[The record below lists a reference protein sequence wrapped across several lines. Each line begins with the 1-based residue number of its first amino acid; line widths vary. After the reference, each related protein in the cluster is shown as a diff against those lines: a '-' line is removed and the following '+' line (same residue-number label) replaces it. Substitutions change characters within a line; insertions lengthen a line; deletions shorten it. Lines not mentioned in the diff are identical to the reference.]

1 VAKSVDERPPTVEF
15 VTIGGVAPLMAGGV
29 GAGVGVA
36 AGSGMPDVVKVSKDP
51 AIRLRRSVREH
62 GER

>member
-1 VAKSVDERPPTVEF
+1 VEF